1 MSEKTK
7 AKDFFEKVESDVTNL
22 RWDIERAKFF
32 AEAIKSYEEE
42 GNTTKA
48 TEMRWEYLLFS
59 LRYLHNLD
67 ERKKS
72 KTRLAPMIVYTNG
85 SVLPDMRDFTNEQIE
100 YYKARANET
109 SNPIHKARYNE
120 IVWETRKD
128 HTFARNAIIAY
139 LKCVPIFY
147 RNNWEIEMAD
157 SLLRATELALTL
169 NDRNAIE
176 SVRQALVEW
185 LERLSKAK
193 TFRWCLEL
201 TDGVLEMKRY
211 LKDDE
216 LEICVRIAKSAASFY
231 ETVKDGYH
239 LQQSFL
245 EKIVILMNALKRPDE
260 ALKYLEA
267 IAESYV
273 NEGTWKLEHYPSGD
287 AVAAFFYEKAARLY
301 RDLGLKEKSDE
312 LIKKVKEHTV
322 KSEKDM
328 KEIKTEFTIPNEPI
342 RKYIQTIS
350 SLSLTEALKKI
361 SMDNSF
367 VPNVQRI
374 KSDLKKQKGKSLGL
388 IFPIVS
394 IRNGNPALRSQTED
408 EIFED
413 NVVLN
418 FSMKYKLRISLL
430 GIIFDELVK
439 TKNLNP
445 ETLLSYLLASKVYES
460 NSDKILKVGFER
472 YFSGDY
478 ISSLHILTPQLERAF
493 RHLLNKLG
501 VATTL
506 ISRDAIE
513 EKTLGNILREKKL
526 QELLGD
532 DISFCASTLLVDKRG
547 DNLRN
552 DISHGLITENSCD
565 RNAANSLLH
574 IFLLLT
580 RFEI

>member
-22 RWDIERAKFF
+22 RWDRERAKFF

-48 TEMRWEYLLFS
+48 TEMRWEYLLFN

-72 KTRLAPMIVYTNG
+72 KTRLAPMVVYTNG
-85 SVLPDMRDFTNEQIE
+85 SVFPDIRNFTNEQIE
-100 YYKARANET
+100 YYEARANET

-139 LKCVPIFY
+139 LNCVPIFY
-147 RNNWEIEMAD
+147 RNNWEIEMTD

-169 NDRNAIE
+169 NDQNAIE

-185 LERLSKAK
+185 LEKLSKAK

-201 TDGVLEMKRY
+201 IAGVLEMKRY

-216 LEICVRIAKSAASFY
+216 LEICVDIAKSAASFY

-328 KEIKTEFTIPNEPI
+328 KIIKTEFTIPNEAI
-342 RKYIQTIS
+342 RKYIQTFS

-374 KSDLKKQKGKSLGL
+374 KSDLEKQKGKSLGL
-388 IFPIVS
+388 
-394 IRNGNPALRSQTED
+394 
-408 EIFED
+408 
-413 NVVLN
+413 
-418 FSMKYKLRISLL
+418 
-430 GIIFDELVK
+430 
-439 TKNLNP
+439 
-445 ETLLSYLLASKVYES
+445 VY
-460 NSDKILKVGFER
+460 
-472 YFSGDY
+472 
-478 ISSLHILTPQLERAF
+478 
-493 RHLLNKLG
+493 
-501 VATTL
+501 
-506 ISRDAIE
+506 
-513 EKTLGNILREKKL
+513 
-526 QELLGD
+526 
-532 DISFCASTLLVDKRG
+532 
-547 DNLRN
+547 
-552 DISHGLITENSCD
+552 
-565 RNAANSLLH
+565 
-574 IFLLLT
+574 
-580 RFEI
+580 